1 MNLKNF
7 EKFAGT
13 QILARG
19 LDYYHSDCIASIEE
33 IEDNEFEATVEGREL
48 YKVKVD
54 LDEHGN
60 ITYTFCDC
68 PYDLGEY

>member
-1 MNLKNF
+1 MNLQNF
-7 EKFAGT
+7 ENFVAK

-33 IEDNEFEATVEGREL
+33 MRTMNLRQQSRGEL